1 MDSPSYQP
9 GHRRAASTSRAT
21 GALYPHTHGEL
32 RAREKLQANTEAIV
46 DAWLRNHAPPQ
57 SAFRLPPSVTFH
69 TETTA
74 RNAPGMAVSSV
85 PSGTALPESAGAS
98 SAHFVEPPAQDQ
110 AASDDAVTPGA
121 AGPDAAD
128 PVSHASR
135 DFLYF
140 PAAEGP
146 AVTPSAIRPH
156 PEHRCEES
164 VLDSGADSGETDIAP
179 CALGAPAGPP
189 PAPDSPN
196 FSRENTVG
204 ELEGLR
210 LSSAAEGSPAIQVP
224 SSVAGSASQR
234 DHEKSDLDLEA
245 PHYPE
250 GPFHETEN
258 TPPHP
263 PASAGATTMAEDGD
277 TGTVDCGAP
286 VSTGTGGSRPP
297 ATAFLRDPATSG
309 TAPAKRQQKRRKNTK
324 ASRRQRPSVQPR
336 TSPPSRPHTGGAA
349 PPSLNSVPP
358 GASAVPGS
366 LVDAQPAAST
376 SADPQ
381 ETGGEFQL
389 VRLPK
394 LLSGRSWLSP
404 AEGPEHP
411 RPMRA
416 RCAAPAP
423 PWITP
428 HRHHLP
434 ASSSQVELWEGMV
447 FTLEDPRKENAY
459 LKKWL
464 FTCPV
469 RSTIENLL
477 T

>member
-9 GHRRAASTSRAT
+9 GLSCNWRID
-21 GALYPHTHGEL
+21 PHTHWEL
-32 RAREKLQANTEAIV
+32 RAREKLQANAEAIV

-69 TETTA
+69 IETTA

-140 PAAEGP
+140 PAAEAFPHSGFPPSP
-146 AVTPSAIRPH
+146 AHVAALLTACAETPLPDSDDETAGDETTALTRKRARESYGSDAGAPRKQ
-156 PEHRCEES
+156 PLRAVSSPNSSSCEES

-196 FSRENTVG
+196 FSQENTVG

-224 SSVAGSASQR
+224 SSVAGTASQR

-258 TPPHP
+258 APPHP
-263 PASAGATTMAEDGD
+263 PASAGPTTMAEDGD

-286 VSTGTGGSRPP
+286 VSAGTGGSRPP
-297 ATAFLRDPATSG
+297 ATAFQGTPLPLGLPLQRGSRNAGRTPRLRVDRGPAC
-309 TAPAKRQQKRRKNTK
+309 
-324 ASRRQRPSVQPR
+324 
-336 TSPPSRPHTGGAA
+336 SPVHHH
-349 PPSLNSVPP
+349 PP
-358 GASAVPGS
+358 GLTQGA
-366 LVDAQPAAST
+366 L
-376 SADPQ
+376 
-381 ETGGEFQL
+381 
-389 VRLPK
+389 
-394 LLSGRSWLSP
+394 
-404 AEGPEHP
+404 
-411 RPMRA
+411 
-416 RCAAPAP
+416 
-423 PWITP
+423 
-428 HRHHLP
+428 HRHP
-434 ASSSQVELWEGMV
+434 
-447 FTLEDPRKENAY
+447 
-459 LKKWL
+459 
-464 FTCPV
+464 
-469 RSTIENLL
+469 
-477 T
+477 